1 MRLPRDLSGRD
12 LIRGLRHLGYEQT
25 RQVGSHVRLTTPQRG
40 SHHVTIPMHDPVR
53 VGTLSQIVRDV
64 AEHMAIDRDEVIR
77 TITK

>member
-1 MRLPRDLSGRD
+1 
-12 LIRGLRHLGYEQT
+12 
-25 RQVGSHVRLTTPQRG
+25 
-40 SHHVTIPMHDPVR
+40 MHDPVR